1 MVMKKPSFIDR
12 LKEGFEIAQKP
23 IAFIVMLTALMLD
36 SLPSSFLPPSTRA
49 FAYLGV
55 LLVLALILMK
65 ILFEIYEKVVKDEKK
80 LDTIESGELYA
91 SILNIVSNER
101 SVTIK
106 CLGVAGRNAWTNVLE
121 KLLDE
126 NNSDS
131 LIANRTKFDIDIS
144 LLNPEFL
151 CTNEHLFQRFGVVT
165 SIANSIEKAS
175 SHLIQFAE
183 PGSSLKLHFYEH
195 MPNMLGFL
203 INNNYLFVTY
213 AYCEHLQGE
222 MTLRAGGTNY
232 FVYDKNDKF
241 GGQDVIRRFIGWN
254 DYIIESSNT
263 TKEKSKVE
271 VVTVDKDNK

>member
-1 MVMKKPSFIDR
+1 MILKKPSLVGR
-12 LKEGFEIAQKP
+12 LKEGFEVAQKP
-23 IAFIVMLTALMLD
+23 IAFIVMLTALTLD
-36 SLPSSFLPPSTRA
+36 FIPSDILKPSIRD
-49 FAYLGV
+49 FAYQTV
-55 LLVLALILMK
+55 LLSLALILMK

-80 LDTIESGELYA
+80 LDTIESGELYS

-101 SVTIK
+101 NVSIK

-131 LIANRTKFDIDIS
+131 LIANRTKFEIDIA
-144 LLNPEFL
+144 LLNPRFL
-151 CTNEHLFQRFGVVT
+151 STNEQLFQRFNVVT
-165 SIANSIEKAS
+165 SISHSIKNACR
-175 SHLIQFAE
+175 HLLKISE
-183 PGSSLKLHFYEH
+183 PGSTLNLHYYEH

-241 GGQDVIRRFIGWN
+241 GGQDVIRRFIGWYE
-254 DYIIESSNT
+254 YILESENT
-263 TKEKSKVE
+263 PEE
-271 VVTVDKDNK
+271 EG